1 MREGITRS
9 WVIPGASAGKQ
20 KQFFMGF
27 PLKMCD
33 CMKCRYPAAAWS
45 SKKLGSD
52 CSFKMAVR
60 GLTSAGWQ
68 FANWSCLSETAVEL
82 STDSILLAATQRAK
96 RHLSHG
102 IPVPQIS
109 GLLKTLNQPVR
120 MENCNLQKDCR
131 VKTTLIIFTRN
142 PFAKC
147 FEIMNK
153 SLILRLCSFEF
164 WHQKLQW
171 KMLSFLTFFNNRKK
185 AKNRIQ
191 MRRFLLIFKHCEKVS
206 FYLIGCLKRVKVK

>member
-27 PLKMCD
+27 PLLKMCD

-147 FEIMNK
+147 LEIMK
-153 SLILRLCSFEF
+153 
-164 WHQKLQW
+164 
-171 KMLSFLTFFNNRKK
+171 
-185 AKNRIQ
+185 
-191 MRRFLLIFKHCEKVS
+191 KVS
-206 FYLIGCLKRVKVK
+206 FCDYVVLNFGIKNCNEKCYHFWHFLIIEKIEFKWDVFCWFSNTVKKYLFIWLAV

>member
-27 PLKMCD
+27 PLLKMCD
-33 CMKCRYPAAAWS
+33 CMKCRYLAAAWS

-171 KMLSFLTFFNNRKK
+171 KMLSFLTFFNNRK
-185 AKNRIQ
+185 NRIQ